1 MMAASETTILLAAG
15 GTGGHVFPAEALAA
29 ELLRRGHRVGLVTDT
44 RGKGFGQSLPELPLY
59 RIPAGTP
66 SGRGIM
72 GKLLSVVEI
81 VRGVLAALS
90 LLALTRPAAVV
101 GFGGYPSLPLLLAA
115 RLKKTPILIHE
126 QNAVLGRVNRLVAK
140 QAARIATSFPATHFL
155 PAQAAVTVTGN
166 PVRPAILTAA
176 DVPYAAPEQTLRLLV
191 MGGSQGARVL
201 SDVVPAALAQLPPE
215 MKRRLRVQQQCRPE
229 DLERVRAA
237 YAAAGIAVDT
247 ASFFSDVADRLA
259 TAHLVVSRSGAS
271 STAEIAVIGRPS
283 LLVPYAHATDDHQTA
298 NAQALALAG
307 GAVVIAQDKFT
318 IERALAAFADLL
330 ADPTQLAAMAAH
342 ARSVGRPLATQA
354 LADLVERVVTEQ
366 HHAQPKTT
374 AAKNQSQST
383 TPSVKR
389 TAA

>member
-1 MMAASETTILLAAG
+1 MTAAADTPILLAAG

-66 SGRGIM
+66 SGRSFM
-72 GKLLSVVEI
+72 GKLFSVVEI
-81 VRGVLAALS
+81 AQGVLAALS
-90 LLALTRPAAVV
+90 LLALTRPTAVV

-115 RLKKTPILIHE
+115 RLKKIPILIHE

-140 QAARIATSFPATHFL
+140 RAARIATSFPATHFL

-176 DVPYAAPEQTLRLLV
+176 DVPYTAPEQTLRLLV

-201 SDVVPAALAQLPPE
+201 SDVVPAALAQLPAE

-237 YAAAGIAVDT
+237 YATAGIAAET
-247 ASFFSDVADRLA
+247 AGFFSDVADRLA
-259 TAHLVVSRSGAS
+259 AAHLVVSRSGAS
-271 STAEIAVIGRPS
+271 STAEIAVVGRPS

-298 NAQALALAG
+298 NAQALAQAG
-307 GAVVIAQDKFT
+307 GAQVIAQDKFT
-318 IERALAAFADLL
+318 VERVAAAFADLL
-330 ADPTQLAAMAAH
+330 GDTAQLADMAAH

-354 LADLVERVVTEQ
+354 LADLVERAVAEQ
-366 HHAQPKTT
+366 RNPQPQPA
-374 AAKNQSQST
+374 AAKDQSQSAN
-383 TPSVKR
+383 PSVKR